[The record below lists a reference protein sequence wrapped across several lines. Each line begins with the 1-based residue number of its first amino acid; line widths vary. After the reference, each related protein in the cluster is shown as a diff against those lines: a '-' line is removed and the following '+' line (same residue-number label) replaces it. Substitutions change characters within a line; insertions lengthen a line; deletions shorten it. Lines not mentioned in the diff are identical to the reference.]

1 MKRKEKIFREADG
14 EYNEFLEKG
23 EGFIQKK
30 VEKHRKKRWKRLVS
44 TRSMYI
50 GALFFALLAA
60 GITYSGVLEETD
72 LRISDSIHQRINR
85 KRSISAIK
93 IIAIDDKTIDYFGE
107 YEDWS
112 GIWMAAFLEK
122 LNHSPE
128 KAPQVIGIDLDCS
141 KERDSVGAERLVK
154 TCSKYDNICIG
165 APVISERKKD
175 VKEEPASLHEMQE
188 MDVKMPFAALKD
200 EVVTGISNNTIVS
213 KDGYVRSAV
222 AGTTLDG
229 TKMDSFAVAIYK
241 LYRTG
246 RGLEYTL
253 PKVDAEQTFSF
264 TYTKQ
269 SEDYSIYSFYDVI
282 SGKISTDV
290 FTDGIVLLGDYTD
303 TSTTLKVPNQRNMQM
318 QEVEVQANILE
329 ALMQQRTGQPA
340 SKAFM
345 AVFYAIFISL
355 FFIATSYSSGPLTV
369 IIALLINVAQLAI
382 CVYINRFGYY
392 VTVLIPM
399 ILIVAVVLCNL
410 FLRYIIVLQNKW
422 AVERVFTKYV
432 DKSVVEEL
440 SRGGLME
447 ARIGVELKDIAV
459 MFVDIR
465 GYTSLSESLLPEQIV
480 EILNYYLDLVAKAVL
495 KYQGTLDK
503 FIGDAAMAVFNSPRN
518 LEDYEMHAVC
528 AAWELLSSAEELNHI
543 CRERCGKEVAFGIGI
558 HCGEAVIGNIG
569 SEMRMDYTAIGDTV
583 NTASRLEGVAPPGQI
598 LISKEMKDRL
608 GDKITSLFAGEFELK
623 GKQNKVLAY
632 TVLGIQEEFRE
643 QFRG

>member
-269 SEDYSIYSFYDVI
+269 SED
-282 SGKISTDV
+282 
-290 FTDGIVLLGDYTD
+290 
-303 TSTTLKVPNQRNMQM
+303 
-318 QEVEVQANILE
+318 
-329 ALMQQRTGQPA
+329 
-340 SKAFM
+340 
-345 AVFYAIFISL
+345 
-355 FFIATSYSSGPLTV
+355 
-369 IIALLINVAQLAI
+369 
-382 CVYINRFGYY
+382 
-392 VTVLIPM
+392 
-399 ILIVAVVLCNL
+399 
-410 FLRYIIVLQNKW
+410 
-422 AVERVFTKYV
+422 
-432 DKSVVEEL
+432 
-440 SRGGLME
+440 
-447 ARIGVELKDIAV
+447 
-459 MFVDIR
+459 
-465 GYTSLSESLLPEQIV
+465 
-480 EILNYYLDLVAKAVL
+480 
-495 KYQGTLDK
+495 
-503 FIGDAAMAVFNSPRN
+503 
-518 LEDYEMHAVC
+518 
-528 AAWELLSSAEELNHI
+528 
-543 CRERCGKEVAFGIGI
+543 
-558 HCGEAVIGNIG
+558 
-569 SEMRMDYTAIGDTV
+569 
-583 NTASRLEGVAPPGQI
+583 
-598 LISKEMKDRL
+598 
-608 GDKITSLFAGEFELK
+608 
-623 GKQNKVLAY
+623 
-632 TVLGIQEEFRE
+632 
-643 QFRG
+643 

>member
-72 LRISDSIHQRINR
+72 LRISDSIHHRINR
-85 KRSISAIK
+85 KRSMSEIK

-447 ARIGVELKDIAV
+447 ARIGVERKDIAV

-495 KYQGTLDK
+495 KYQGTLDE

>member
-154 TCSKYDNICIG
+154 TCSNYDNIC
-165 APVISERKKD
+165 ISERKKD

-269 SEDYSIYSFYDVI
+269 CEDYSIYSFYDVI

-447 ARIGVELKDIAV
+447 ARIGVERKDIAV

>member
-14 EYNEFLEKG
+14 KYNEFLEKG

-229 TKMDSFAVAIYK
+229 TKMDSFAVAIYN
-241 LYRTG
+241 LYCTG

-253 PKVDAEQTFSF
+253 AKEDAEQTFSF

-269 SEDYSIYSFYDVI
+269 SEDYSICSFYDVI

-447 ARIGVELKDIAV
+447 ARIGVERKDIAV